1 MSRRLINEDLPV
13 CTTLLKTCRSSSD
26 CPIAF
31 LVFSFVRLMPLPRR
45 WESLRGPPG
54 SMGLGLG
61 PLLRMR
67 LGRPA
72 QRPGWL
78 GTLVDED
85 LQAPGLGGSLLF
97 RVLGPPRLIL
107 VAHRGREAISGCRA
121 GIDGLVSGKRRSR
134 TKVQKTR
141 EGKGKWRA
149 DVSS

>member
-1 MSRRLINEDLPV
+1 
-13 CTTLLKTCRSSSD
+13 
-26 CPIAF
+26 
-31 LVFSFVRLMPLPRR
+31 MPLPRR
-45 WESLRGPPG
+45 WESLRGPARFDGFGSGSSFEDAAWPPG
-54 SMGLGLG
+54 PAPWVVGDFS
-61 PLLRMR
+61 
-67 LGRPA
+67 GRA
-72 QRPGWL
+72 
-78 GTLVDED
+78 ED

-97 RVLGPPRLIL
+97 RVLGPPRLMP